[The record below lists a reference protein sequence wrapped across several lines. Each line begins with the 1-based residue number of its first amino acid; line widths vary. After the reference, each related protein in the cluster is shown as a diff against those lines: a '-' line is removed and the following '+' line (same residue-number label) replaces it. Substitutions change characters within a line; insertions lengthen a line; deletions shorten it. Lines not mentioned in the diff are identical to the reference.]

1 MYIPYRI
8 FWMETLSMISVIQF
22 RNVATSAMRAVK
34 HSNHKFARRVWLE
47 GCWYHNVFPFLK
59 LESGKH
65 FSVVDVGPRCSHLPV
80 FVEERRLKSTWQL
93 RMVTVGCRGSVD
105 TKADLL
111 KFGLSVVLTTLVLLS
126 KAQYDLKNMQ
136 SSSST
141 RVETVFFI

>member
-1 MYIPYRI
+1 
-8 FWMETLSMISVIQF
+8 MISMIQF

-34 HSNHKFARRVWLE
+34 HSNHEFARRVWLE

-59 LESGKH
+59 LESGKD

-93 RMVTVGCRGSVD
+93 RVVAVGCRGSVD

-141 RVETVFFI
+141 RVETVFYLKMLRIFFSHH